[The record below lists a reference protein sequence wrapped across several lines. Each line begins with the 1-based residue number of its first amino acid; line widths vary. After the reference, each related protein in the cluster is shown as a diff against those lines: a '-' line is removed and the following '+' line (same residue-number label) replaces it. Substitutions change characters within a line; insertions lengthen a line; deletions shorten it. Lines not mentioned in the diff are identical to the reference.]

1 MCCFSLLWVTLKMST
16 NKNSAVMPTYAR
28 LPVAFTRGDG
38 VWLWDNAGERYLDA
52 VAGIAVCNLGH
63 AHPQVAAAIGEQ
75 AAQLMHTS
83 NLYEIPL
90 QSQLAEKLCG
100 LAGME
105 RAFFGNSGAEANEA
119 AIKLAR
125 LHGHKKGIDSPL
137 IIVAENSF
145 HGRTLATLSATG
157 NRKVHVGF
165 EPLVG
170 GFLRVPYNDI
180 DAINR
185 VVDQHPGVVAVL
197 LEPLQGEGGVQ
208 VPDSEYLASVRQ
220 LCDANDWLMMLD
232 EVQTGMGRC
241 GSWFA
246 FQSALGMQ
254 AATPDVMTVA
264 KALGNGFPIGACLVA
279 GAATEL
285 MQAGHHGSTFGGNP
299 LASRAALATIKVME
313 ETALPVQV
321 IEKGQRL
328 RDRLADRLQDCS
340 AVVEIRGIG
349 LLCGVELDRPC
360 GELVSEALKR
370 KLLINVAAGNVI
382 RLIPPLVID
391 NAQIDQLADA
401 VAELVLEFVQGS
413 DQSGEVSS

>member
-1 MCCFSLLWVTLKMST
+1 MNTSS
-16 NKNSAVMPTYAR
+16 NSAVMPTYAR
-28 LPVAFTRGDG
+28 LPIAFTRGAG
-38 VWLWDNAGERYLDA
+38 VWLWDDAGERYLDA

-63 AHPQVAAAIGEQ
+63 AHPQVVAAISDQ
-75 AAQLMHTS
+75 AGQLMHTS

-100 LAGME
+100 LAGMQ

-125 LHGHKKGIDSPL
+125 LHGHQQGIDAPL
-137 IIVAENSF
+137 IVVAENSF

-180 DAINR
+180 EAIR
-185 VVDQHPGVVAVL
+185 RIAEQHPGVVAVL
-197 LEPLQGEGGVQ
+197 IEPLQGEGGVQ
-208 VPDSEYLASVRQ
+208 VPEADYLSAVRQ
-220 LCDANDWLMMLD
+220 LCDRQNWLMMLD

-246 FQSALGMQ
+246 FQSAAGMQ
-254 AATPDVMTVA
+254 ATTPDVMTLA

-279 GAATEL
+279 GQATEL
-285 MQAGHHGSTFGGNP
+285 MQAGHHGSTFGGSP
-299 LASRAALATIKVME
+299 LACRAALATLAVME
-313 ETALPVQV
+313 ETGLPAQAA
-321 IEKGQRL
+321 EKGQRL
-328 RDRLADRLQDCS
+328 RDRLADRLQHCL
-340 AVVEIRGIG
+340 AVVEIRGVG
-349 LLCGVELDRPC
+349 LLCGIELNRPC
-360 GELVSEALKR
+360 AELVGRALER
-370 KLLINVAAGNVI
+370 NLLINVAAGNVI

-391 NAQIDQLADA
+391 IPQIDQLADT
-401 VAELVLEFVQGS
+401 VAQLVLEFTQ
-413 DQSGEVSS
+413 DEQAKASG

>member
-1 MCCFSLLWVTLKMST
+1 MDSYP
-16 NKNSAVMPTYAR
+16 NSAVMPTYAR
-28 LPVAFTRGDG
+28 LPVAFTRGEG
-38 VWLWDNAGERYLDA
+38 VWLWDNAGERYFDA

-75 AAQLMHTS
+75 AALLMHTS
-83 NLYEIPL
+83 NLYDIPL
-90 QSQLAEKLCG
+90 QSELAEKLCG

-125 LHGHKKGIDSPL
+125 LHGHKQGIDSPQ

-170 GFLRVPYNDI
+170 GFLRVPFNDI
-180 DAINR
+180 GAIKR
-185 VVDQHPGVVAVL
+185 VADQHSGVVAVL
-197 LEPLQGEGGVQ
+197 VEPLQGEGGVQ
-208 VPDSEYLASVRQ
+208 VPAADYLSRVRQ
-220 LCDANDWLMMLD
+220 LCDDKGWLMMLD

-246 FQSALGMQ
+246 FQSAEGMEG
-254 AATPDVMTVA
+254 ATPDVMTLA

-299 LASRAALATIKVME
+299 LASRAALATISVME
-313 ETALPVQV
+313 ADGVPAQAV
-321 IEKGQRL
+321 EKGQRL
-328 RDRLADRLQDCS
+328 RARLADRLLGCE
-340 AVVEIRGIG
+340 AVVDIRGVG
-349 LLCGVELDRPC
+349 LLIGVELDRPC
-360 GELVSEALKR
+360 GELVALALQQ

-391 NAQIDQLADA
+391 AQQIDQLADQ
-401 VAELVLEFVQGS
+401 VAELVIEWVHNCDRS
-413 DQSGEVSS
+413 REASS

>member
-1 MCCFSLLWVTLKMST
+1 MNTST
-16 NKNSAVMPTYAR
+16 NPAVMPTYAR
-28 LPVAFTRGDG
+28 LPIAFTRGEG
-38 VWLWDNAGERYLDA
+38 VWLWDDAGERYLDA

-63 AHPQVAAAIGEQ
+63 AHPQVAAAIADQ
-75 AAQLMHTS
+75 ANQLMHTS

-100 LAGME
+100 LAGMQ

-125 LHGHKKGIDSPL
+125 LHGHQQGIDSPL
-137 IIVAENSF
+137 IVVAENSF

-180 DAINR
+180 EAIER
-185 VVDQHPGVVAVL
+185 VAEQHAGVVAVL
-197 LEPLQGEGGVQ
+197 VEPLQGEGGVQ
-208 VPDSEYLASVRQ
+208 VPDPSYLGSVRE
-220 LCDANDWLMMLD
+220 LCNTHGWLMMLD

-246 FQSALGMQ
+246 FQSAAGMQ
-254 AATPDVMTVA
+254 TTTPDVMTLA
-264 KALGNGFPIGACLVA
+264 KALGNGFPVGACLVA

-299 LASRAALATIKVME
+299 LASRAALATLSVME
-313 ETALPVQV
+313 QDGVPGQV
-321 IEKGQRL
+321 TGKGERLRQRL
-328 RDRLADRLQDCS
+328 AEHLQGCS
-340 AVVEIRGIG
+340 AVVEIRGRG
-349 LLCGVELDRPC
+349 LLSGVELDRPC
-360 GELVSEALKR
+360 GELVTRALER
-370 KLLINVAAGNVI
+370 NLLINVAAGNVI
-382 RLIPPLVID
+382 RLIPPLIID
-391 NAQIDQLADA
+391 NQQIDQLADT
-401 VAELVLEFVQGS
+401 VAELVLDFVQADS
-413 DQSGEVSS
+413 IEVTP